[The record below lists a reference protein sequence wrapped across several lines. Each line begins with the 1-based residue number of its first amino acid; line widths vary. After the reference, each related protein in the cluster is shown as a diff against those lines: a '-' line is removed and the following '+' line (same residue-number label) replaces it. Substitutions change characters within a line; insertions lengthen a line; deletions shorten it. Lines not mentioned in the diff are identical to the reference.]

1 MTSKEIS
8 RLSYLFLA
16 ISLLSGFIEAYI
28 QYFDC
33 NPSNVMRVTN
43 LIIMMS
49 FLVIAIMNSMV
60 AWTERKYEISLERN
74 LTEQTSEDSRNYVKE
89 IVDFLKYHEGN
100 DFNVGEY
107 EKIAY
112 GAYHIYNI
120 RQMGENS
127 FSFAYHTGKKV
138 IRLQHNK
145 LNKQQLA
152 EIADK
157 IALIQ

>member
-8 RLSYLFLA
+8 KIAYVLIAMALV
-16 ISLLSGFIEAYI
+16 SGFIEACI
-28 QYFDC
+28 QYF
-33 NPSNVMRVTN
+33 NYQPPTVTRVIN
-43 LIIMMS
+43 LIVIMGS
-49 FLVIAIMNSMV
+49 LVIGLMV
-60 AWTERKYEISLERN
+60 ALISWTERKYEISLEKD
-74 LTEQTSEDSRNYVKE
+74 LAEQTSEDSRNYVKE

-107 EKIAY
+107 EKIAH

-127 FSFAYHTGKKV
+127 FSFAYHTGKKI